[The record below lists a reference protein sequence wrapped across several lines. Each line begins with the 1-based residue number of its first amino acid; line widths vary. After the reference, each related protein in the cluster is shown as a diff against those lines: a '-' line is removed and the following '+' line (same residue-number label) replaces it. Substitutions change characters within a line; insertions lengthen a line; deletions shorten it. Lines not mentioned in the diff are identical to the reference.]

1 MYVKHCPL
9 QFGLRFSWRFTWRQ
23 NQWLW
28 LRCRTF
34 MWSVSLT
41 MAQVSNN
48 YRWSVIDPRRKW
60 RPSLGDWPARGQES
74 RWATRTK
81 QNTPL
86 LHRAWFGVTGCDQP
100 VSTHRQDTPLW
111 LSTADSSQSFLLLC
125 VIEEQMPWFYRTFCC
140 KQGASRCLNDTTA
153 SKARLH
159 FSKASWLNHNS
170 ATYVNYGQYLSL
182 CSSLSHVITRH
193 LRVCSARIAR

>member
-1 MYVKHCPL
+1 
-9 QFGLRFSWRFTWRQ
+9 
-23 NQWLW
+23 
-28 LRCRTF
+28 

-100 VSTHRQDTPLW
+100 ISTHRQDTPLW

-153 SKARLH
+153 SKVGCIFLKQVDWIIILPHTLTTVSIWAFVHHCYTLSPDTLE
-159 FSKASWLNHNS
+159 FAVQESP
-170 ATYVNYGQYLSL
+170 VN
-182 CSSLSHVITRH
+182 VITMFN
-193 LRVCSARIAR
+193 RITDDFKL